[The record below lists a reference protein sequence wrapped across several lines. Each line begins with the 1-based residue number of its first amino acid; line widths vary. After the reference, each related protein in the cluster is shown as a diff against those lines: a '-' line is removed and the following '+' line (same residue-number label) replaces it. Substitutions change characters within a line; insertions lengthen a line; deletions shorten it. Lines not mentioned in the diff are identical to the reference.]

1 MIMKRAAA
9 CRSYISLLI
18 LVFFP
23 VFASPSMAGKDSD
36 ATPPGE
42 NPIRAVCSIEKPV
55 PVYNGPQAG
64 GYFLIRFFQLFISP
78 QDGPNCRH
86 TPVCS
91 AYGRDAVKKYG
102 FFFGSVMTGDRL
114 LRCNPYREPMNDPVP
129 ENLSDTNLSERRVR

>member
-1 MIMKRAAA
+1 MIMKGTAV
-9 CRSYISLLI
+9 CRRYISLLI
-18 LVFFP
+18 TVFFLIS
-23 VFASPSMAGKDSD
+23 ASSSMAEKGSA
-36 ATPPGE
+36 ATPPGDRQ
-42 NPIRAVCSIEKPV
+42 IRDVRSMKKPV

-64 GYFLIRFFQLFISP
+64 GYFLIRFFQVFISP

-102 FFFGSVMTGDRL
+102 LFFGSVMTGDRL

-129 ENLSDTNLSERRVR
+129 DNLSDTNSSGRQGR